1 MSPFDNRILKS
12 GWSVA
17 KHFCSRTEAI
27 TVYKSLI
34 EIYETPEIFCPSDRK
49 ILSAFVSLVWCSRQL
64 PATAQKYVSL
74 YATWRL
80 LFDDLSK
87 VLKKRIHQA
96 RAFMHKMQQPVEGL
110 LLIRMEGISV

>member
-1 MSPFDNRILKS
+1 
-12 GWSVA
+12 
-17 KHFCSRTEAI
+17 
-27 TVYKSLI
+27 
-34 EIYETPEIFCPSDRK
+34 
-49 ILSAFVSLVWCSRQL
+49 
-64 PATAQKYVSL
+64 VSL

-110 LLIRMEGISV
+110 LLIRMEGISVFSTSGKTSNF